1 MGKKKEESFMDSENG
16 KNIYCNEYCDY
27 ARLDKELKNN
37 LARVKEL
44 EGYVERLEDDNA
56 VLTKNLENK
65 EMELK
70 YLSRYPNYSYWDA
83 RRNVLEDD
91 NANLAKKLARSEKQ
105 LAYFKDNNVTVKMF
119 KKLEKVK
126 GKLENKIEDLEKEK
140 KLLSMKLETTTT
152 GEREKEMHRE
162 IDFLKE
168 ENSTLQ
174 EDKLILQ
181 DLLDYSENEV
191 DSLRGEVNQLRESY
205 SNLYRIKEKH
215 TKEYKNILEWL
226 ELLPQEIQKLDDF
239 FKSNGLTYVLEQK
252 SYKDINELTG
262 LLKHDAEKLREE
274 KAELVEEKHM
284 LGKLRCTPKRLEKLI
299 RSKKILVMGGHINWQ
314 NRIKEVYPSF
324 TYMDSDNVNFDV
336 SILKTADYIFFN
348 TLHCSHTLYFKVK
361 DNVSTGRDKQ
371 YGKAKL
377 VYINNNNVDVFTE
390 IFMEKMLETER
401 Q

>member
-1 MGKKKEESFMDSENG
+1 M
-16 KNIYCNEYCDY
+16 
-27 ARLDKELKNN
+27 
-37 LARVKEL
+37 
-44 EGYVERLEDDNA
+44 
-56 VLTKNLENK
+56 
-65 EMELK
+65 
-70 YLSRYPNYSYWDA
+70 
-83 RRNVLEDD
+83 
-91 NANLAKKLARSEKQ
+91 
-105 LAYFKDNNVTVKMF
+105 
-119 KKLEKVK
+119 
-126 GKLENKIEDLEKEK
+126 
-140 KLLSMKLETTTT
+140 
-152 GEREKEMHRE
+152 
-162 IDFLKE
+162 
-168 ENSTLQ
+168 
-174 EDKLILQ
+174 
-181 DLLDYSENEV
+181 
-191 DSLRGEVNQLRESY
+191 NQLRESY

>member
-83 RRNVLEDD
+83 RRKVLEDD

-126 GKLENKIEDLEKEK
+126 GKLENKIEDLEKDK